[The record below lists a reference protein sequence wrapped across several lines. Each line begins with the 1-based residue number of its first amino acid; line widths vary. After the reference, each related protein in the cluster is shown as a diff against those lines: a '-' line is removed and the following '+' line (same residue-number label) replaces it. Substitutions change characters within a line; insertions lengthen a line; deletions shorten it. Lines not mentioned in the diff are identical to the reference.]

1 MATLFDKTKQKGV
14 TKKAET
20 HEVVILPELEND
32 IQKIVN
38 LKAQIAE
45 LEATLTIADSTIREA
60 GKDAM
65 VKLYKEK
72 KRFPGTLKVV
82 AGKGSYQFI
91 TSDRYI
97 KIDEERHNELAQQ
110 YGPELV
116 EENTVYSFNTEIL
129 ENHME
134 HISDLLMS
142 SEILSEREK
151 EDLLNAVTSYTVK
164 KGTIKDLANITD
176 DIEGIVTDIQPVF
189 SVKSVQVSE

>member
-176 DIEGIVTDIQPVF
+176 DIEGIITDIQPVF

>member
-176 DIEGIVTDIQPVF
+176 DIEGIVTDIQLVF